1 MRKLKKKLYR
11 RIGDLGKKIY
21 WWARVQEMILDGTY
35 DCFMGWWEQLK
46 RQGWSK

>member
-35 DCFMGWWEQLK
+35 DHFMERWEQLERLRWGK
-46 RQGWSK
+46 